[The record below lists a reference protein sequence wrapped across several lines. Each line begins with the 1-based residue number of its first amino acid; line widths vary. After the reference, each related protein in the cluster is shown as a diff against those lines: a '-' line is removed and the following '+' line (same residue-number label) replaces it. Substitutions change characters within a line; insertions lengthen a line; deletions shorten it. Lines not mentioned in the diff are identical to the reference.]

1 MSDAG
6 WEQYAAAKADQK
18 PEIGDNMKA
27 VLEGQIKD
35 LWEAEKE
42 AARLEEELKE
52 AKAKVRRI
60 AEEQIPKTFEDMGM
74 DDESVVSVGG
84 IKVSIKQSVHA
95 SPKAAR
101 RDEMYDW
108 LEEHGHGGLIKR
120 TGVFKTG
127 KDQEKKFKRWIKSIK
142 TYPGMFERKVES
154 ATLRAFVN
162 DQLKQGTEIPM
173 DLFGAYTRRIA
184 EIKSTE

>member
-1 MSDAG
+1 MSDG
-6 WEQYAAAKADQK
+6 WDEYAADAEERK
-18 PEIGDNMKA
+18 PEVGDNMKA

-35 LWEAEKE
+35 MWEAEKE
-42 AARLEEELKE
+42 VARLDQELKD
-52 AKAKVRRI
+52 AKAVLTRI
-60 AEEQIPKTFEDMGM
+60 GEEQIPKTFEDMGL
-74 DDESVVSVGG
+74 DDDSVVSVSGV
-84 IKVSIKQSVHA
+84 KVSIKQSVHA

-108 LEEHGHGGLIKR
+108 LEENGHGGLIKR

-142 TYPGMFERKVES
+142 TYPGNFERKVES

-173 DLFGAYTRRIA
+173 DLFGAYTRRVA